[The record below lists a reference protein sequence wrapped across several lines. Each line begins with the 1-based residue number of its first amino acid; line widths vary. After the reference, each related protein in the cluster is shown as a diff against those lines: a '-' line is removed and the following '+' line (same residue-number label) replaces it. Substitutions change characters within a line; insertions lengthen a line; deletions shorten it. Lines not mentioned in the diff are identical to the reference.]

1 MKQIIKNS
9 LVLVVLF
16 ATMISYANEIVTNE
30 NDDATNVTL
39 NNVTEGSV
47 LSIKD
52 VDGLILYKETIQV
65 SGDYSKKFDLT
76 SLPDGNY
83 IFELDKNFEIKSIP
97 FNVKRNIVDL
107 NIENKS
113 VVFKPAMVFEN
124 GMLRIQKTILN
135 SEKELSIKIYFENG
149 DLVHSENFN
158 NEKLINKTYD
168 FSKSLKGKYKVLLST
183 EDRTFSKEINF

>member
-52 VDGLILYKETIQV
+52 VNGLILYKETIQV

-83 IFELDKNFEIKSIP
+83 IFELDKDFEIKSIP

-135 SEKELSIKIYFENG
+135 SENGLNIKIYFENG

>member
-1 MKQIIKNS
+1 MKQVIKNS

-83 IFELDKNFEIKSIP
+83 IFELDKDFEIKSIP

>member
-1 MKQIIKNS
+1 MKQVIKNS

-16 ATMISYANEIVTNE
+16 TTMISYANEIVTNE
-30 NDDATNVTL
+30 NDDATSVTL
-39 NNVTEGSV
+39 NDVTEGSV

-52 VDGLILYKETIQV
+52 VNGIILYKETIKV

-83 IFELDKNFEIKSIP
+83 IFELDKDFEIKSIP
-97 FNVKRNIVDL
+97 FNVKRNVVDL

-113 VVFKPAMVFEN
+113 VIFKPAMVLEN
-124 GMLRIQKTILN
+124 NRLRIQKTILN
-135 SEKELSIKIYFENG
+135 SEKGLNIKIYFENG
-149 DLVHSENFN
+149 DLVHSEKFN
-158 NEKLINKTYD
+158 NEELINKTYD

-183 EDRTFSKEINF
+183 EDRTFVKEINL

>member
-1 MKQIIKNS
+1 MKQVIKNS

-83 IFELDKNFEIKSIP
+83 IFELDKDFEIKSIP

-135 SEKELSIKIYFENG
+135 SENGLNIKIYFENG

>member
-1 MKQIIKNS
+1 MKQVIKNS

-30 NDDATNVTL
+30 NDETTSVTL

-83 IFELDKNFEIKSIP
+83 IFELDKDFEIKSIP

-135 SEKELSIKIYFENG
+135 SENGLNIKIYFENG

>member
-1 MKQIIKNS
+1 
-9 LVLVVLF
+9 
-16 ATMISYANEIVTNE
+16 
-30 NDDATNVTL
+30 
-39 NNVTEGSV
+39 
-47 LSIKD
+47 
-52 VDGLILYKETIQV
+52 
-65 SGDYSKKFDLT
+65 
-76 SLPDGNY
+76 
-83 IFELDKNFEIKSIP
+83 
-97 FNVKRNIVDL
+97 
-107 NIENKS
+107 
-113 VVFKPAMVFEN
+113 MVFEN

>member
-30 NDDATNVTL
+30 NDETTSVTL

-83 IFELDKNFEIKSIP
+83 IFELDKDFEIKSIP